1 MKSTDIWNMSLAKGK
16 TIVYEK
22 KLLFKKKENQWFD
35 NAYFNYFSYISQ
47 AVSSAASRLL
57 TEPQHCCSQCSQ

>member
-22 KLLFKKKENQWFD
+22 NYCLRKKKING
-35 NAYFNYFSYISQ
+35 STMHISTIF
-47 AVSSAASRLL
+47 L
-57 TEPQHCCSQCSQ
+57 TFRKLCPVQRPDC